1 MTKQLLKLHKPRP
14 ANAGYLLSGLN
25 NNTMTDTTQ
34 IITQLAQLI
43 EADALDSLQSKQLVS
58 ALNGF
63 DDEAKRWLH
72 ESIQWPDEM

>member
-1 MTKQLLKLHKPRP
+1 
-14 ANAGYLLSGLN
+14 
-25 NNTMTDTTQ
+25 MTDTTQ